1 MQRIFNGISILSLS
15 TLFFVNVP
23 FARTANA
30 TVIERLE
37 AAVNNSLIL
46 KSDLAKFRRTV
57 ALRAQLDPL
66 FNGTAIAT
74 AGAKA
79 SDAEILEF
87 LIDDR
92 IIEQQFPMTDA
103 EVDQEINSIQA
114 NNQIT
119 REQLRQ
125 AIQSQGFLFP
135 DYRELIGIGAAK
147 RNLID
152 REIRTK
158 VTVSD
163 DDIRNYYYG
172 VYAKGKTTPQAYRVL
187 IITQKDRAKIEVALK
202 AVRDGETFASVAKEY
217 SDDATA
223 ETGGELGLLTEEQM
237 NVGIRTELKKLKVG
251 DTSPV
256 LGNAKSKYFFIHLAS
271 VQAADDQRLKQVTEQ
286 IRGQLAA
293 GEYQRQLQLW
303 LERQRQSA
311 FIRRAGDPPAAGL
324 PKGL

>member
-1 MQRIFNGISILSLS
+1 MQRIFNGFSIPSLMV
-15 TLFFVNVP
+15 FFLASSVFTP
-23 FARTANA
+23 TAEA
-30 TVIERLE
+30 VVIERLE

-66 FNGTAIAT
+66 FTGTAIAT
-74 AGAKA
+74 AGVKA
-79 SDAEILEF
+79 TDSDILEF
-87 LIDDR
+87 LIDDH

-103 EVDQEINSIQA
+103 EIEQEINSIQA

-119 REQLRQ
+119 RDQLRQ

-172 VYAKGKTTPQAYRVL
+172 VYAKGKVTPQAYRVL
-187 IITQKDRAKIEVALK
+187 IITQKDRAKIEAALK
-202 AVRDGETFASVAKEY
+202 DVRAGETFAKVAKEY
-217 SDDATA
+217 SDDSTA
-223 ETGGELGLLTEEQM
+223 ESGGELGLLTEEQM
-237 NVGIRTELKKLKVG
+237 NVGIRNELKKMKVG
-251 DTSPV
+251 DTSSI
-256 LGNAKSKYFFIHLAS
+256 LGNAKSKFFFIHLSA

-303 LERQRQSA
+303 LERQRQLA